1 MAVNAVQTAL
11 TSRRFNRWLLLLGA
25 LVLAA
30 GVIAILATKVGSSG
44 NTENANPTGPPIPA
58 AAKAQPNIP
67 FPKAAWQVAREF
79 LVTAV
84 ARKDL
89 AKSYAISHPDIRG
102 GLTLKQWE
110 TGQLPVIYY
119 PTANV
124 YKYNWKN
131 TNYAHPRDAQ
141 INVILTSSK
150 ASAQRPIYA
159 QVGLTKIGSGSDA
172 HWTVSYFSPLAGPPV
187 PTPK

>member
-11 TSRRFNRWLLLLGA
+11 TSRRFNRWLLVLGA

-30 GVIAILATKVGSSG
+30 GIIAILATKVGSSG

-67 FPKAAWQVAREF
+67 FPKAAWQVTREF
-79 LVTAV
+79 LFTAV
-84 ARKDL
+84 ARKNL
-89 AKSYAISHPDIRG
+89 ARSYAITHPDVRG
-102 GLTLKQWE
+102 GFTLKQWE
-110 TGQLPVIYY
+110 SGNIPLPYY
-119 PTANV
+119 PTAQV
-124 YKYNWKN
+124 YKFNWKN

-141 INVILTSSK
+141 INVILTATK
-150 ASAQRPIYA
+150 ASGQRAIYA
-159 QVGLTKIGSGSDA
+159 QVGLTKVGQGADA
-172 HWTVSYFSPLAGPPV
+172 HWMVSYFSPLAGPPV

>member
-11 TSRRFNRWLLLLGA
+11 SSRRFNRWLLVLGG
-25 LVLAA
+25 LVLVA
-30 GVIAILATKVGSSG
+30 GIIAILATKVGSSG

-58 AAKAQPNIP
+58 VVKAQPNIP

-79 LVTAV
+79 LFTAV

-89 AKSYAISHPDIRG
+89 AKSYAIAHPDLRG

-110 TGQLPVIYY
+110 TGQLPFVAY
-119 PTANV
+119 PTAKV

-141 INVILTSSK
+141 INVILTSSR
-150 ASAQRPIYA
+150 AAGQRPIYA

-172 HWTVSYFSPLAGPPV
+172 HWTVSYFSPLAGPPI